1 MMIAPIALQPGVLLL
16 LILASLSVGVKNS
29 VADEDWLAELRTW
42 LQERDQ
48 KLRSPDGWLAV
59 SGLHYLQDGTFSL
72 GADPANT

>member
-48 KLRSPDGWLAV
+48 KLRSPDGW
-59 SGLHYLQDGTFSL
+59 Q
-72 GADPANT
+72 